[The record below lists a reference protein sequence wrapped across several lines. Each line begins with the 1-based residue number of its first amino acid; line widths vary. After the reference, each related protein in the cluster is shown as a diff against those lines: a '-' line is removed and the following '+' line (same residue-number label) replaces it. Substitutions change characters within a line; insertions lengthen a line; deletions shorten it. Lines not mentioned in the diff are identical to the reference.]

1 MRVVRIAAIVLAAGA
16 SQRLGELKQLI
27 RLNGEAMVGRAARI
41 CREAGCDPVIV
52 VLGFRAEKILEQCS
66 FEGAEL
72 VLNEGWAE
80 GMSAAVR
87 KGINALEEDVDVDG
101 CILMA
106 CDMPAVSVSHL
117 QELMET
123 GEKSASGYAGRRGV
137 PAYFPRLMF
146 SQLRDLRGDK
156 GARELLKDARIVQLA
171 GGELDVDT
179 PEDLARV
186 REWLEQ
192 KS

>member
-16 SQRLGELKQLI
+16 SKRLGEPKQLVQ
-27 RLNGEAMVGRAARI
+27 LNGEAMVGRAARI

-66 FEGAEL
+66 FEGAKV
-72 VLNEGWAE
+72 VLNEEWAE

-87 KGINALEEDVDVDG
+87 KGVHALEADVDG

-117 QELMET
+117 QELMKT
-123 GEKSASGYAGRRGV
+123 TEKSASGYAARRGV
-137 PAYFPRLMF
+137 PAYFPRTMF

-179 PEDLARV
+179 LEDLARV
-186 REWLEQ
+186 REWFEQ